1 MRKTQ
6 TPPNEK
12 RFLALGAE
20 VGAST
25 SDMNLAWE
33 YAQDAGLDL
42 EGLSWY
48 EKMEALYDR
57 ATVSLQCMADE
68 GTLEA

>member
-1 MRKTQ
+1 MSKTE
-6 TPPNEK
+6 TTPNEK
-12 RFLALGAE
+12 RFLALGAK

-42 EGLSWY
+42 EGLSWD

-57 ATVSLQCMADE
+57 ATVSLECMAAE